1 MKAKFLSDVANARL
15 LRNKLDKGEG
25 LEVQYV
31 IERVV
36 YLSKRDFIPFREHL
50 IDATPFVSC
59 HKEDMFIDKQGFWH
73 VLMFCCLQSDIILLV
88 NSNGEDYA
96 KYCSIISNGDEKVE
110 PRFTTSQRYTR
121 KWKKNSRRTTAV
133 K

>member
-1 MKAKFLSDVANARL
+1 MKARFLCNVPNARL
-15 LRNKLDKGEG
+15 LRNKLDKSKGE
-25 LEVQYV
+25 EVEYI

-50 IDATPFVSC
+50 MEETPFVSC
-59 HKEDMFIDKQGFWH
+59 RKEDMFIDKCGVWH

-96 KYCSIISNGDEKVE
+96 KYCSIISNGGEKVE
-110 PRFTTSQRYTR
+110 SRFRAGQRYTR
-121 KWKKNSRRTTAV
+121 K
-133 K
+133 

>member
-1 MKAKFLSDVANARL
+1 MKARFLCYILNARL
-15 LRNKLDKGEG
+15 LRNKLDRGEG
-25 LEVQYV
+25 LECEYV

-50 IDATPFVSC
+50 LEETPFVSC
-59 HKEDMFIDKQGFWH
+59 HEEDMFIDEQGVWH

-96 KYCSIISNGDEKVE
+96 KYCSIISNGGEKVE
-110 PRFTTSQRYTR
+110 LRFTTSQRYTR
-121 KWKKNSRRTTAV
+121 K
-133 K
+133 

>member
-1 MKAKFLSDVANARL
+1 MKARFLCAMANARF

-25 LEVQYV
+25 LECEYI

-50 IDATPFVSC
+50 MENTPFVYC
-59 HKEDMFIDKQGFWH
+59 HKEDMFIDERGIWH

-96 KYCSIISNGDEKVE
+96 KYCSIISNGGEKVE

-121 KWKKNSRRTTAV
+121 K
-133 K
+133 